1 MKHRPM
7 FFGLALLA
15 LSPLVLGQSG
25 PDAIVE
31 TKVFHVPGQGERVD
45 VIISLLG
52 RSAQIAPNEHGFLQ
66 SRVEAVTII
75 EKANAIADYRKTVVL
90 GPERT
95 DSLRPDFVHV
105 ESFLLQPGNHG
116 LVVELRDLVT
126 GDTAV
131 SKVQW
136 PLPVGEPMAGLYF
149 SDILLASSLEKAP
162 GSKTSRSGYE
172 VTPFTSNYYPSEVHG
187 LSFYA
192 EVYQAP
198 LALNGDS
205 LYVFSYQ
212 LEGFED
218 HEVVGAYKKVTRM
231 RAAEVSPVLAHI
243 DITSLPSGN
252 YLLVLEARDRNGAL
266 LGRGEQLLQRNN
278 PIQYSLTDDT
288 PLGHT
293 FVDAFTD
300 ADSLADALRSLRP
313 ISDNLERKIIDD
325 RYKDKDMDLMKRFMY
340 TYWYNRNGPDA
351 QAGWERY
358 AQEVVKVNRLYGC
371 RNIRGFDTD
380 RGYVHLKYGAPN
392 TIMDRGNEMDAYPY
406 QIWHYYRAGKYTNR
420 RFVFYQRELVGD
432 CYELL
437 NSEVPGEV
445 QNARWNEIIHSRNNS
460 MNNVDPQRPRSASE
474 ERTLEF
480 YNDPR

>member
-1 MKHRPM
+1 MTHRP
-7 FFGLALLA
+7 FLFGLALLA
-15 LSPLVLGQSG
+15 SSPLVLGQRG

-31 TKVFHVPGQGERVD
+31 TKTFHVPGQGERVD
-45 VIISLLG
+45 VIISVLG
-52 RSAQIAPNEHGFLQ
+52 RSAAIMPNDHGFQQ
-66 SRVEAVTII
+66 SRVEAITLI
-75 EKANAIADYRKTVVL
+75 EKAGTIIDYRKTVVN

-105 ESFLLQPGNHG
+105 ESFLLQPGDHD
-116 LVVELRDLVT
+116 LTVELRDLVT
-126 GDTAV
+126 GDTTA
-131 SKVQW
+131 SNVQW
-136 PLPVGEPMAGLYF
+136 PLPVGAAQDGLFF
-149 SDILLASSLEKAP
+149 SDVLLASSMEKAP
-162 GSKTSRSGYE
+162 GSPTARSGYE
-172 VTPFTSNYYPSEVHG
+172 VTPFTSTYYPSEIKS

-192 EVYQAP
+192 EVYNAPQA
-198 LALNGDS
+198 LKGDS
-205 LYVFSYQ
+205 LYLFSYQ

-231 RAAEVSPVLAHI
+231 RAAEVTPVLAQI
-243 DITSLPSGN
+243 DVTALPSGN
-252 YLLVLEARDRNGAL
+252 YLLVLEARDRNGVL

-278 PIQYSLTDDT
+278 PIQYALTDDT

-300 ADSLADALRSLRP
+300 ADTLADALRSLRP

-340 TYWYNRNGPDA
+340 TFWYNRNGPDA
-351 QAGWERY
+351 QAGWELY
-358 AQEVVKVNRLYGC
+358 AREVVKVNRLYGC

-392 TIMDRGNEMDAYPY
+392 TIMDRANEMDAYPY

-445 QNARWNEIIHSRNNS
+445 QNPRWNEIIHSRNSS
-460 MNNVDPQRPRSASE
+460 MNNVDPQKPRSASE
-474 ERTLEF
+474 ERALEF